1 MTPVQLPRSPVARS
15 PVARLVRGGT
25 ALAAPRPFS
34 FSFSF
39 SFVVLLLSSLSAI
52 APLARAADLPV
63 GHPVVKAAI
72 APADLQFFEA
82 KIRPLLAEKCY
93 TCHSKESDKVKG
105 GLLLD
110 SREAVLAG
118 GNTGAAIVPGKP
130 DQSLLIRAVRYKD
143 EDLQMPPKGE
153 KLSDQQIADLTE
165 WVRRGAPDP
174 RINVATGNSAAYAG
188 VGKNHWSFKP
198 VKKPALPT
206 VQNSA
211 WIKNPI
217 DHFVLAKLESKSMGP
232 NSAAEKTT
240 LIRRVYFDLI
250 GLPPHPT
257 DVQAFVRDTSPAA
270 YDKVVDR
277 LLASPAYGEHWARYW
292 LDVARYSDTKGD
304 APRQEDNR
312 FPHAWTY
319 RDFVIDALNADLP
332 YDKFILAQLAGD
344 YLTNHLE
351 KQSKLKPSP
360 SAARSVVIPHVA
372 GKPANGSADPIVEL
386 PAMEVI
392 ASRPDTRWPLAA
404 LGFLSL
410 GNQFNGRKEDIIGD
424 QIDVT
429 AKAFLG
435 LTVACARCH
444 DHKFDPIPTKDYYS
458 LYGIFANTMTP
469 TELPLLASQA
479 PQTAD
484 YLDYLEKSKALD
496 KREVDLKAEQ
506 AEVRRATSGKNKAKD
521 SVAKID
527 PLKRQ
532 QLQRAERELY
542 REKTDLELKHP
553 GAPIRANAVTDVPRS
568 RDYPVL
574 LRGENANKGDIV
586 PRRFLEIL
594 STDPKKR
601 PVWNQGSGR
610 LQLAQAIIDP
620 KNPLTAR
627 VMMNRLWQQH
637 WGTGFVDTP
646 DDLGNMSSAPTH
658 PELLDWLSATFVENQ
673 WSIKS
678 MHRLIVLSASY
689 QQSSAPNPSYVELD
703 PNNKYLWRYNLRR
716 MDFEELHDSLLVIT
730 GELDRTRGG
739 QPIAI
744 SSEAF
749 AKRRSIY
756 ALIDRTNPPELL
768 TQFDFPSPDVS
779 SGRRY
784 ETLVPQQALFLMNSP
799 MVIETARKLVDRP
812 AFADLKTDD
821 LRVTSLYLA
830 IFQRWPTKAEVDIG
844 LRYVKANPTG
854 HDVVLSAAPPAA
866 KASTRD
872 ARIAEKKAKAPKAS
886 PKFNAQVG
894 GVFDNRPLDAWAKLA
909 HALFQSNEAMFYN

>member
-1 MTPVQLPRSPVARS
+1 MTPVHLSRSRERQRVDS
-15 PVARLVRGGT
+15 P
-25 ALAAPRPFS
+25 S
-34 FSFSF
+34 FSFL
-39 SFVVLLLSSLSAI
+39 VLVLVLSSVAS
-52 APLARAADLPV
+52 RAADLPA
-63 GHPVVKAAI
+63 GHPTVKAAI

-93 TCHSKESDKVKG
+93 KCHSNESEKVKG
-105 GLLLD
+105 GFLLD
-110 SREAVLAG
+110 TREAVLAG
-118 GNTGAAIVPGKP
+118 GNTGPAIVPGKP
-130 DQSLLIRAVRYKD
+130 DDSLLIQAIRYKD

-174 RINVATGNSAAYAG
+174 RTNLAAGAAAAYAG
-188 VGKNHWSFKP
+188 VGKNHWAFKP
-198 VKKPALPT
+198 VKKPALPA

-217 DHFVLAKLESKSMGP
+217 DNFVLAKLEAKSMGP
-232 NSAAEKTT
+232 NIAAEKTT

-250 GLPPHPT
+250 GLPPHPA
-257 DVQAFVRDTSPAA
+257 DVQAFIKDTSPDA
-270 YDKVVDR
+270 YTKVVDR
-277 LLASPAYGEHWARYW
+277 LLAAPSYGEHWARYW

-304 APRQEDNR
+304 APKQDDNR

-344 YLTNHLE
+344 YLTAHLE

-360 SAARSVVIPHVA
+360 SAARSAVIPNVA
-372 GKPANGSADPIVEL
+372 GKLAHDSADPLIEL
-386 PAMEVI
+386 PKMEVT

-429 AKAFLG
+429 SKAFLG

-469 TELPLLASQA
+469 TELPLLASGA

-484 YLDYLEKSKALD
+484 YLAYLEKYRALE
-496 KREVDLKAEQ
+496 KKGEDLKNQRIELAKS
-506 AEVRRATSGKNKAKD
+506 VRAGGGKGKGGANANPEARQK
-521 SVAKID
+521 
-527 PLKRQ
+527 LQ
-532 QLQRAERELY
+532 QLQRTDREY
-542 REKTDLELKHP
+542 SREVTDLELTHP
-553 GAPIRANAVTDVPRS
+553 GAPQRANAVTDVPRS

-646 DDLGNMSSAPTH
+646 DDLGNMSSPPTH

-716 MDFEELHDSLLVIT
+716 MDFEELHDSLLAIT
-730 GELDRTRGG
+730 GELDRLRGG
-739 QPIAI
+739 KPVAI

-749 AKRRSIY
+749 AKRRAIY
-756 ALIDRTNPPELL
+756 TLIDRTNPPELL
-768 TQFDFPSPDVS
+768 TQFDFPSPDVP

-799 MVIETARKLVDRP
+799 MVIETARKLVDRA
-812 AFADLKTDD
+812 AFAELKTDD

-830 IFQRWPTKAEVDIG
+830 IFQRWPTTKEVDIG

-854 HDVVLSAAPPAA
+854 KEVVLTSEMPAA
-866 KASTRD
+866 KASARD
-872 ARIAEKKAKAPKAS
+872 ARMAEKKTKAPKVN
-886 PKFNAQVG
+886 PKFNTQVG
-894 GVFDNRPLDAWAKLA
+894 GVFDNQPLDAWAKLA

>member
-1 MTPVQLPRSPVARS
+1 MTSLPPTRRRERQ
-15 PVARLVRGGT
+15 RLD
-25 ALAAPRPFS
+25 APCVS
-34 FSFSF
+34 FLVFF
-39 SFVVLLLSSLSAI
+39 LVLSSVA
-52 APLARAADLPV
+52 ARAADLPA

-72 APADLQFFEA
+72 APTDLQFFEA

-93 TCHSKESDKVKG
+93 KCHSKEGDKVKG

-130 DQSLLIRAVRYKD
+130 DDSLLIQAIRYKD

-153 KLSDQQIADLTE
+153 KLSDQHIADLTE

-174 RINVATGNSAAYAG
+174 RLNVATGSSAAYAG
-188 VGKNHWSFKP
+188 VGKNHWAFKP
-198 VKKPALPT
+198 VKKPELPA

-211 WIKNPI
+211 WVKNPI
-217 DHFVLAKLESKSMGP
+217 DTFVLAKLEAKSMGP
-232 NSAAEKTT
+232 NTAAEKTT
-240 LIRRVYFDLI
+240 LIRRIYFDLI
-250 GLPPHPT
+250 GLPPHPM
-257 DVQAFVRDTSPAA
+257 DVQAFVQDTSPGA
-270 YDKVVDR
+270 YTKVVDR
-277 LLASPAYGEHWARYW
+277 LLASPQYGEHWARYW

-344 YLTNHLE
+344 YLASHLE

-360 SAARSVVIPHVA
+360 SAARSAVLPNVA
-372 GKPANGSADPIVEL
+372 GKPVNDSADPIVEL
-386 PAMEVI
+386 PKMEVA
-392 ASRPDTRWPLAA
+392 ASRPDSRWPLAA

-429 AKAFLG
+429 TKAFLG
-435 LTVACARCH
+435 LTVTCARCH

-469 TELPLLASQA
+469 TELPLLAAHA
-479 PQTAD
+479 PQTTD
-484 YLDYLEKSKALD
+484 YLDYLEKAKALD
-496 KREVDLKAEQ
+496 QREVALKAEQ
-506 AEVRRATSGKNKAKD
+506 AELRRMFAGKAKAKD
-521 SVAKID
+521 SAAKID
-527 PLKRQ
+527 PMKRQ

-542 REKTDLELKHP
+542 RDKTDLELNHP

-594 STDPKKR
+594 SPDPKKR
-601 PVWNQGSGR
+601 PAWNQGSGR

-646 DDLGNMSSAPTH
+646 DDLGNMSSVPTH
-658 PELLDWLSATFVENQ
+658 PELLDWLAATFVENQ

-678 MHRLIVLSASY
+678 MHRLIVLSAAY

-703 PNNKYLWRYNLRR
+703 PNNKFLWRYNLRR
-716 MDFEELHDSLLVIT
+716 MDFEELHDSLLAIA

-739 QPIAI
+739 KPVAI

-756 ALIDRTNPPELL
+756 TLIDRTNPPELL

-812 AFADLKTDD
+812 GFADLKSDD

-830 IFQRWPTKAEVDIG
+830 IFQRWPTKKEVEIG
-844 LRYVKANPTG
+844 LRYVKSNPAGT
-854 HDVVLSAAPPAA
+854 DVVLTAQMPAA
-866 KASTRD
+866 KASARD
-872 ARIAEKKAKAPKAS
+872 ARIAEKKAKAPKGN
-886 PKFNAQVG
+886 PKFNTQVG
-894 GVFDNRPLDAWAKLA
+894 GVFDNQPLDAWTKLA